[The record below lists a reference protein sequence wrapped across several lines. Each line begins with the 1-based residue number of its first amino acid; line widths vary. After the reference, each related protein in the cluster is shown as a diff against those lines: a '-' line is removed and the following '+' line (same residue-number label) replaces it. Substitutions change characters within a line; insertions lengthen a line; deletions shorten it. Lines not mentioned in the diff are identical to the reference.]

1 MAAAGRASD
10 DWAATITT
18 NNPMPLH
25 PHPHRITPNHII
37 ALKPHEIFV
46 FGSNEAGRH
55 SRGAALTA
63 KQWGARKSV
72 PAGRAGQTY
81 AIPTKPADVRVSLC
95 LRDISKYV
103 DDFIAHAQLNPHN
116 HFLVTEIGCGLA
128 GYAPH
133 DIAPLF
139 AACAQ
144 LDNVSL
150 PERFWS
156 VLRVRGAKDA

>member
-1 MAAAGRASD
+1 
-10 DWAATITT
+10 
-18 NNPMPLH
+18 MPLH

-37 ALKPHEIFV
+37 ALKPHEVFV

-103 DDFIAHAQLNPHN
+103 DDFIQHAQAHPNDY
-116 HFLVTEIGCGLA
+116 FLVTEIGCGLA
-128 GYAPH
+128 GYSPR
-133 DIAPLF
+133 DIAPMFRGAVELR
-139 AACAQ
+139 
-144 LDNVSL
+144 NVAL
-150 PERFWS
+150 PVRFWA
-156 VLRVRGAKDA
+156 VLL